1 MFYDFTNHICIMLVS
16 RQPLYGNNLVN
27 YGNQENIQSKPG
39 KQEVK
44 LATWDQRIFQV
55 GNPIMHQAY
64 CVASLNM
71 KNLISPTPLNCARNA
86 FTLALNDSADAFVRR
101 LSK

>member
-44 LATWDQRIFQV
+44 LATCRLCNLCWSS
-55 GNPIMHQAY
+55 
-64 CVASLNM
+64 CSLH
-71 KNLISPTPLNCARNA
+71 LNGRSVMLGL
-86 FTLALNDSADAFVRR
+86 T
-101 LSK
+101 

>member
-44 LATWDQRIFQV
+44 LATCRL
-55 GNPIMHQAY
+55 
-64 CVASLNM
+64 C
-71 KNLISPTPLNCARNA
+71 NCAGLHVR
-86 FTLALNDSADAFVRR
+86 LHLNGRSVM
-101 LSK
+101 LGLT

>member
-39 KQEVK
+39 NKKSSWLLVGYVIVLVFMFVAFEWSKRDVRIDMSGAITENDLSRK
-44 LATWDQRIFQV
+44 LKFLSRS
-55 GNPIMHQAY
+55 NP
-64 CVASLNM
+64 N
-71 KNLISPTPLNCARNA
+71 
-86 FTLALNDSADAFVRR
+86 
-101 LSK
+101 